1 MKPDRPLLLRAG
13 LIALAVYVLVF
24 LLLKGRL

>member
-1 MKPDRPLLLRAG
+1 MKSSRPLLLCAG
-13 LIALAVYVLVF
+13 LIAFAVYLLVI

>member
-1 MKPDRPLLLRAG
+1 MKHDRSLLLCGG
-13 LIALAVYVLVF
+13 LIALAVYLLVF